1 MFVKTKIESCGEEV
15 TDFYDK
21 RVPKVESN
29 HTCLA
34 VISLDSAMNKDRSY
48 YLQVFLN
55 AFIIHLLRL
64 LDILLM
70 S

>member
-15 TDFYDK
+15 TDFHDK

-34 VISLDSAMNKDRSY
+34 VISLDSAMNKDRNY

>member
-34 VISLDSAMNKDRSY
+34 VISLDSAMNKDRNY

-55 AFIIHLLRL
+55 AFIIDLLRL